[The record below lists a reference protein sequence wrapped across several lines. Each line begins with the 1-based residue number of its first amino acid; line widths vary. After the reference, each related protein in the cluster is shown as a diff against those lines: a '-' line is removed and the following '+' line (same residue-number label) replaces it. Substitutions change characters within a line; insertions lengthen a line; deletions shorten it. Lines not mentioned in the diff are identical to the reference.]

1 MKKLLL
7 LGLLIAGCG
16 VQTTD
21 SELKASSATTQ
32 VSEGTAADLG
42 NLAVNSS
49 YTHEKKHETQMMKA
63 QGNSQLIAAQINHD
77 AKQEYLANI
86 EDEAK
91 SRASQNA
98 SDLLAYNPS
107 ETAYVE
113 FSSDHGVSASVK
125 GVKLIADNKLNV
137 PTKDEAENHAWKV
150 GLAVAAVAAVAVI
163 AANSSSGSSGG
174 ESSKVSS
181 PEDCEDGT
189 VYYKGECAKPSIAAL
204 AYTGDSC
211 YSVQQAV
218 GRNIKVSK
226 RAKTIPAVYGT
237 YNDYVFDRSFKYVK
251 EKEKRDTRPAY
262 LPYTKTLVVECYYSY

>member
-1 MKKLLL
+1 MKKLCLL
-7 LGLLIAGCG
+7 ALLIAGCG

-21 SELKASSATTQ
+21 SELKASSAATQ

-63 QGNSQLIAAQINHD
+63 QGNSYLIAAQINHD
-77 AKQEYLANI
+77 AKQAYLANI

-98 SDLLAYNPS
+98 SDLLAYDSS

-137 PTKDEAENHAWKV
+137 PEQKDENDAWKI
-150 GLAVAAVAAVAVI
+150 GLAVAAI
-163 AANSSSGSSGG
+163 AGVVVLATNKNGSGDNNSD
-174 ESSKVSS
+174 S
-181 PEDCEDGT
+181 PVCSQKLLDKGYVD
-189 VYYKGECAKPSIAAL
+189 YKGLCVLEPVAEIAEKAERCE
-204 AYTGDSC
+204 AW
-211 YSVQQAV
+211 
-218 GRNIKVSK
+218 RKV
-226 RAKTIPAVYGT
+226 AKTTPC
-237 YNDYVFDRSFKYVK
+237 
-251 EKEKRDTRPAY
+251 PH
-262 LPYTKTLVVECYYSY
+262 